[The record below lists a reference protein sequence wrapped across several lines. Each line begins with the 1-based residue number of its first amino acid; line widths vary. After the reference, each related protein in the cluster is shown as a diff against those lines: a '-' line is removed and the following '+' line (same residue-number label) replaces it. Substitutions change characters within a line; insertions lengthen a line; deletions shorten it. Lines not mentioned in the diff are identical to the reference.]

1 MQADNP
7 AALSTPLPP
16 SPNGEGGPSMTVLEH
31 MEELRWRI
39 FKSLAA
45 VLVAAIAVFTYHA
58 PIIRLLEGPLHRP
71 TGPLG
76 FPALDVVLIFTGPGE
91 YFMAVV
97 KLALLG
103 GLYLALP
110 VLLYQLLAFVGPG
123 LLPHERRLAI
133 PTVFGAFLLFTG
145 GMAFAYMF
153 MLPAGLQFLVGFAP
167 PEVKPMLSVGKYLGF
182 SGGLLFA
189 TGLAFEL
196 PLFLL
201 AASAL
206 GLVTSYALATQRRT
220 ALVLALVLAAL
231 LTPSV
236 DIFSQVILGA
246 ALYGL
251 FEFSVL
257 LIRLTGK

>member
-1 MQADNP
+1 M
-7 AALSTPLPP
+7 S
-16 SPNGEGGPSMTVLEH
+16 VVEH
-31 MEELRWRI
+31 FEELRWRL
-39 FKSLAA
+39 FKAIGA
-45 VLVAAIAVFTYHA
+45 VFVAAIAVFVYHA
-58 PIIRLLEGPLHRP
+58 PIVRFLEGPLPHP

-76 FPALDVVLIFTGPGE
+76 LPPLDVVLIFTGPGE

-103 GLYLALP
+103 GVYLALP

-123 LLPHERRLAI
+123 LLPHERRLAF
-133 PTVFGAFLLFTG
+133 PTVVGAFVLFTG
-145 GMAFAYMF
+145 GMAFAYAF
-153 MLPAGLQFLVGFAP
+153 MLPTGLQFLVGFAP
-167 PEVKPMLSVGKYLGF
+167 PEVKPMLSIGKYLGF
-182 SGGLLFA
+182 SGGLMFA

-206 GLVTSYALATQRRT
+206 GLVTSYSLATHRRS
-220 ALVLALVLAAL
+220 AIVLALILAAL

-236 DIFSQVILGA
+236 DVFSQVILGA

-251 FEFSVL
+251 FEFSLL

>member
-1 MQADNP
+1 
-7 AALSTPLPP
+7 
-16 SPNGEGGPSMTVLEH
+16 MTVLEH
-31 MEELRWRI
+31 MEELRWRL
-39 FKSLAA
+39 FKSIAA
-45 VLVAAIAVFTYHA
+45 VLVAAIAVFAYHA
-58 PIIRLLEGPLHRP
+58 PIIRFLEGPLHRS

-76 FPALDVVLIFTGPGE
+76 LPPLEVVLIFTGPGE

-133 PTVFGAFLLFTG
+133 PTVLGAFVLFTA
-145 GMAFAYMF
+145 GMAFAYAF

-206 GLVTSYALATQRRT
+206 GLVTSYSLAAHRRS

-257 LIRLTGK
+257 MIRLTGK